1 MMDHAGAGGSSQE
14 GVARIKRHNK
24 EVVRV
29 AKIED
34 RFLLHALEFES
45 VLRACLWRYTHNNSD
60 VDELLQETYARLLV
74 VGAAAPA
81 TEVRSI
87 RAFCLTVA
95 RNVAL
100 DWLRRQQVVPFELV
114 ADMESLD
121 VLDDGA
127 QIEEIVNAHQELGF
141 LADAIAALPKRCRQ
155 AFTLRKVY
163 GFSQKEIAARLNIS
177 ENTVEQHLT
186 KAARRCAQALFDSP
200 LAGRQ
205 QKKSLSLVRRRAK
218 SHSPPR

>member
-1 MMDHAGAGGSSQE
+1 M
-14 GVARIKRHNK
+14 
-24 EVVRV
+24 

-74 VGAAAPA
+74 VGATAQD
-81 TEVRSI
+81 TEIHSV
-87 RAFCLTVA
+87 RAFCLAVA

-114 ADMESLD
+114 ADMEALD
-121 VLDDGA
+121 VLDEGA
-127 QIEEIVNAHQELGF
+127 QIEEIVNAHQELAL
-141 LADAIAALPKRCRQ
+141 LAAAIATMPKRCRQ
-155 AFTLRKVY
+155 TFTLRKIY

-186 KAARRCAQALFDSP
+186 KAARRCAQALFDAP
-200 LAGRQ
+200 LLDRQ
-205 QKKSLSLVRRRAK
+205 HRWVPRLRRRIK
-218 SHSPPR
+218 THDEFE

>member
-1 MMDHAGAGGSSQE
+1 M
-14 GVARIKRHNK
+14 
-24 EVVRV
+24 

-34 RFLLHALEFES
+34 RFLLHALEFEG

-60 VDELLQETYARLLV
+60 VDDLLQVTYARLLI
-74 VGAAAPA
+74 VGATAHS

-87 RAFCLTVA
+87 RAFCLAVT

-114 ADMESLD
+114 EDLGALD
-121 VLDDGA
+121 VLDEGE
-127 QIEEIVNAHQELGF
+127 QIEEIVNAHQELEL
-141 LADAIAALPKRCRQ
+141 LAEAVAALPTRCRQ

-177 ENTVEQHLT
+177 ENTVEQHLA
-186 KAARRCAQALFDSP
+186 KAARRCAQALFDTP
-200 LAGRQ
+200 LARRQ
-205 QKKSLSLVRRRAK
+205 IGWFPGVRRRMK
-218 SHSPPR
+218 KHGETQ

>member
-1 MMDHAGAGGSSQE
+1 
-14 GVARIKRHNK
+14 
-24 EVVRV
+24 VRV

-60 VDELLQETYARLLV
+60 VDELLQETYARLLI
-74 VGAAAPA
+74 VGASQQE

-100 DWLRRQQVVPFELV
+100 DWLRRQQIVPLELV
-114 ADMESLD
+114 SDMGSLD

-127 QIEEIVNAHQELGF
+127 QIEEIVNSHQELML
-141 LADAIAALPKRCRQ
+141 LAEAIATLPTRCRQ
-155 AFTLRKVY
+155 TFTLRKVY
-163 GFSQKEIAARLNIS
+163 GFTQKEIAARLNIS

-186 KAARRCAQALFDSP
+186 KAARLCAQVLFDSP
-200 LAGRQ
+200 LAKRQ
-205 QKKSLSLVRRRAK
+205 QAATERMGWRVKKYDAGK
-218 SHSPPR
+218 

>member
-1 MMDHAGAGGSSQE
+1 
-14 GVARIKRHNK
+14 
-24 EVVRV
+24 VRV